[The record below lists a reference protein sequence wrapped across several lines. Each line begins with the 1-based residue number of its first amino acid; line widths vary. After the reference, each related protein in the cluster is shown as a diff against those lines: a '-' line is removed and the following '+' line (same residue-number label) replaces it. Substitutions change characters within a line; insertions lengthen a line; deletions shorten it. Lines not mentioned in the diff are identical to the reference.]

1 MQRHP
6 IVGVLS
12 VARQVVVLL
21 APVARRAPA
30 QRHLTRDGLVRL
42 GPRRGAH
49 PAPVHPRPLPARRR
63 PRPGA
68 PGRIGQLRH
77 HRLEHLRLHDRIPRS
92 HHTRKDLVL
101 MHHEP
106 GVAGPQQHIPQRLRR
121 PRHPPHGRGVL
132 APQILGQR
140 READALQQ
148 PVRTVED
155 HSGFLRD
162 RADPGPAIPATVPR
176 ARVVIRP
183 APVRHLRR
191 PGTEPVRAAAPAVLA
206 VDRLPQPGRADPPG
220 GVPAGLVRHRHHDPR
235 QRDLR
240 VGAAIGEPQRSRQRP
255 GVGPGLL
262 HNVNQVFQVPGVADG
277 PVQVDRQHG
286 LRLAVAQPVQQLAEP
301 GPDHPPRRA
310 PVREHHLAPLVRRGR
325 LGLATG
331 HVVLHDDLTHRPAV
345 GVGPV
350 AQHPLV
356 LNQTLRLT
364 VGVQVFHPQV
374 RQPQVQI
381 NNRRGVMRGHTS
393 IMMLQTK
400 PDSGKTALALHWAHR
415 IRHRFPD
422 GQLYVNLRGYDPGEP
437 RPAGEVLAAFLRGLG
452 VAGADVPVD
461 ADERAARYRTLL
473 ASRRVL
479 VVLDN
484 AANADQVRPLL
495 PASSTCLALITS
507 RDRLAGLAARDGV
520 RRVGLDRLDP
530 AEAVALLRALLG
542 PARVADEPAAAGA
555 LARHCAGLPLALR
568 IAAEHAAGRPGEPLA
583 RLVAELDRQ
592 GLDGLDAGDEHSAVR
607 AVFSWS
613 YRHLPGRAAA
623 AFRLLGLHP
632 GRHVNRA
639 TLAALAGC
647 RPAQADR
654 LLTMLA
660 AAHLVERAGPGRY
673 TIHDLLR
680 TYAAELAAADP
691 ANTRAA
697 ALDRLLD
704 HYVHTTAAA
713 KDALHP
719 WDRPPGRDLPGRPDH
734 AARFDT
740 ADEAAGWFEA
750 ELPNLVA
757 VAVAV
762 AVARTAADGR
772 PRHAVWLSILLWRYL
787 NLANRTDEA
796 LVVHAAAA
804 RAAAGAGDTAG
815 QAGAEFRIGDVWWR
829 VGRYT
834 DAASHFTRALQLRQV
849 TGDRAGQAHALG
861 GLALVQ
867 TRTGRYA
874 AAWTAINLGTVLH
887 RSGRPGDA
895 TEHYRRAIAT
905 ARDLGARSIEA
916 TALNRL
922 GATLFRLGRLPE
934 AITHHRQALD
944 LHRETGD
951 RAGEAES
958 LHGLGACHDAL
969 GEPAAIGELEQA
981 LTVRRALGDRSG
993 QAQTLNAL
1001 GRAAYRAARYHDATG
1016 YHEQALTVSEDLG
1029 DRCQQADAL
1038 DGLARAHE
1046 ATGQSTQAHRHRRR
1060 ADALRAELGE
1070 PADPG
1075 R

>member
-1 MQRHP
+1 
-6 IVGVLS
+6 
-12 VARQVVVLL
+12 
-21 APVARRAPA
+21 
-30 QRHLTRDGLVRL
+30 
-42 GPRRGAH
+42 
-49 PAPVHPRPLPARRR
+49 
-63 PRPGA
+63 
-68 PGRIGQLRH
+68 
-77 HRLEHLRLHDRIPRS
+77 
-92 HHTRKDLVL
+92 
-101 MHHEP
+101 
-106 GVAGPQQHIPQRLRR
+106 
-121 PRHPPHGRGVL
+121 
-132 APQILGQR
+132 
-140 READALQQ
+140 
-148 PVRTVED
+148 
-155 HSGFLRD
+155 
-162 RADPGPAIPATVPR
+162 
-176 ARVVIRP
+176 
-183 APVRHLRR
+183 
-191 PGTEPVRAAAPAVLA
+191 
-206 VDRLPQPGRADPPG
+206 
-220 GVPAGLVRHRHHDPR
+220 
-235 QRDLR
+235 
-240 VGAAIGEPQRSRQRP
+240 
-255 GVGPGLL
+255 
-262 HNVNQVFQVPGVADG
+262 
-277 PVQVDRQHG
+277 
-286 LRLAVAQPVQQLAEP
+286 
-301 GPDHPPRRA
+301 
-310 PVREHHLAPLVRRGR
+310 
-325 LGLATG
+325 
-331 HVVLHDDLTHRPAV
+331 
-345 GVGPV
+345 
-350 AQHPLV
+350 
-356 LNQTLRLT
+356 
-364 VGVQVFHPQV
+364 
-374 RQPQVQI
+374 
-381 NNRRGVMRGHTS
+381 MRGHTS

-867 TRTGRYA
+867 TRTGRYDTALDHYRQALDLARRAGSRDTEAVMLTNLGEVYERLGRYADSLDHHQRAMAIHEAIDARDA